1 MQVYNTVTFYDAIDS
16 CLWCPCVGVQF
27 STPKHLIWKMMPE
40 EDDEEEVAGNEMEV
54 TTALNRP
61 ITVIVDCINVTSSYS
76 YI

>member
-1 MQVYNTVTFYDAIDS
+1 
-16 CLWCPCVGVQF
+16 
-27 STPKHLIWKMMPE
+27 MPE
-40 EDDEEEVAGNEMEV
+40 EDEEEEVAGNEQEV